1 MTARRRD
8 SRGYTMPKN
17 GWTCYHCGE
26 TFTTW
31 GSAEDHFGATPA
43 AAAACKIKVGDEF
56 GLVMELRKAEA
67 DRDEW
72 KARALAS
79 EDQEESLQGQ
89 VSEFERIAGGG
100 VHELRC
106 KLDSM
111 EGRVFTANALIE
123 GFREKDPLKFAEV
136 IG

>member
-1 MTARRRD
+1 MSKT
-8 SRGYTMPKN
+8 YPKPKH

-31 GSAEDHFGATPA
+31 GAAEDHFGKTPA
-43 AAAACKIKVGDEF
+43 ARPGCILKVQLGDER
-56 GLVMELRKAEA
+56 GLEMELRKVES

-72 KARALAS
+72 KARALAA
-79 EDQEESLQGQ
+79 EDEQESLQGRL
-89 VSEFERIAGGG
+89 SEFERIAGGG

-111 EGRVFTANALIE
+111 EGRVVTANALIE
-123 GFREKDPLKFAEV
+123 GFREQDGERFAV
-136 IG
+136 IIG